1 MRRRIF
7 FFILTLTMLLGLCSC
22 DQKELTWQE
31 QYDLGVRYLSEGNY
45 EEAIIAFTAAI
56 EIDPKM
62 SETYLALG
70 DLYMEL
76 GDYEAAVK
84 ILEQGVLNVDDTSL
98 QELLDDA
105 RKLASIDFDNL
116 VSDAFSYI
124 GTGELLGFEYHIPRV
139 NIDDAV
145 IAELNHDIYEAL
157 AYEQIASDIAANG
170 FAEHSASYQW
180 AVNGNILSLVTEIN
194 GTMWAWTDYSVYNVS
209 ILDGTRITDE
219 ELIASA
225 GISMDDYYV
234 KVEQA
239 LGSKYWEGWDRA
251 NEQFQNN
258 SFCEMFSAQLEN
270 TISPE
275 NVRKAL
281 PYLNTEGQLCII
293 APIYSMAGADYY
305 YHELNLSDFTLIPD
319 YKDGVEI
326 QTHAINISQEE
337 AYQIAC
343 DYWDFTPGDVSDET
357 GFELFVTYDT
367 MITSQNSGKTYYCYL
382 LRWMVDAGTEM
393 AHLSTCD
400 WVYID
405 AESGECSFDEPK

>member
-1 MRRRIF
+1 MKK
-7 FFILTLTMLLGLCSC
+7 LLLPFLLIIAVSLSACS
-22 DQKELTWQE
+22 QNQETQWQE
-31 QYDLGVRYLSEGNY
+31 QYDLGIRYLSEGDY
-45 EEAIIAFTAAI
+45 EEAIIAFTTAI

-62 SETYLALG
+62 PETYLALG
-70 DLYMEL
+70 NLYIEL
-76 GDYEAAVK
+76 GDYEAAAK
-84 ILEQGVLNVDDTSL
+84 ILQQGVSNTDNISL
-98 QELLDDA
+98 QELLDDT

-116 VSDAFSYI
+116 VSDAFSY
-124 GTGELLGFEYHIPRV
+124 TDAGEFSNFEYHIPKI
-139 NIDDAV
+139 NIDDV
-145 IAELNHDIYEAL
+145 TIAQLNQEIYEDL
-157 AYEQIASDIAANG
+157 EYDHIASDIAMYG

-180 AVNGNILSLVTEIN
+180 SVNGNILSLVTKTDD
-194 GTMWAWTDYSVYNVS
+194 TMAAWTDYSVYNVS
-209 ILDGTRITDE
+209 ILNGTRITDE

-258 SFCEMFSAQLEN
+258 SFCEMFNAQLEN

-281 PYLNTEGQLCII
+281 PYLNSEGQLCII

-367 MITSQNSGKTYYCYL
+367 TITSQNSGKTYYCYL
-382 LRWMVDAGTEM
+382 LRWMVDAGSDT